1 MAEGLLRELVGDAV
15 DVSSAGTDPREL
27 HPLAVKAMAE
37 VGIDISQQTPSH
49 LKEFSHKGVDE
60 VITVCDSAAQSC
72 PDYPNEVQTTHWSV
86 ADPAA
91 VEGAAEAQLESFRI
105 ARDDLAMRLKNWL
118 SESQGEG

>member
-37 VGIDISQQTPSH
+37 VGIDISQQSTNH

-72 PDYPNEVQTTHWSV
+72 PKYPDEVQTTHWSV
-86 ADPAA
+86 ADPAV
-91 VEGAAEAQLESFRI
+91 VEGDTDAQVEAFRI

-118 SESQGEG
+118 SQSQSDG